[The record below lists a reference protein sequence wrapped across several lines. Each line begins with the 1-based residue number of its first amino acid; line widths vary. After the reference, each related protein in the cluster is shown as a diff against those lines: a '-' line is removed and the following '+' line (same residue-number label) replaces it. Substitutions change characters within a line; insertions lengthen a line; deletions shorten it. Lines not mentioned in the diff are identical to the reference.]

1 MNMSI
6 RKVLLSPDHS
16 IFAYNTEREGME
28 YGELHFKDL
37 NNKSHWEV
45 IFFFKTKKKHTFLH
59 YSKTSF
65 HRMKY
70 WKTYLILFGQM
81 INLFIT
87 QYPMHN

>member
-37 NNKSHWEV
+37 NNKNHWEV
-45 IFFFKTKKKHTFLH
+45 KKKKK
-59 YSKTSF
+59 KTCINIYHS
-65 HRMKY
+65 
-70 WKTYLILFGQM
+70 TYLSALE
-81 INLFIT
+81 
-87 QYPMHN
+87 